1 MATDITPTVGDPS
14 GQAPAS
20 KAPAADKLRLREKIG
35 YACQDGSVEL
45 YLQFFSIY
53 LMVFYTNVAG
63 IPPEK
68 AGTLILVC
76 TIWNAVND
84 PLVGWLMDNF
94 RFKNGE
100 KIRPI
105 LKWATLPT
113 ALFVILLFWMPE
125 LNPTLSFI
133 YALVVFCVTDSFF
146 TFLGIP
152 YISLPSVLTSN
163 PNERVSLAT
172 FAAIGACIGPMVA
185 SAGTVVLMRAFGGVD
200 EIGNVLD
207 QRAGFRGA
215 VIVVMLVF
223 VICQFVMYVV
233 ARERVRPQ
241 SETKQRVG
249 LVKAF
254 RVLLTERNIMSI
266 VGYNIFYTFALSA
279 TLTTV
284 VYYSSFI
291 LQRPGGEGTLA
302 PILIITALLI
312 LPVVR
317 LVNKAFQR
325 RGLLITASLA
335 MFASKIPLLVAPT
348 GFAAACVS
356 AALMGVAMGFTVVS
370 ISTNLSESIEIIEWR
385 RSYRLEGSVNALRG
399 LAIKFAQAVLAFAL
413 GQAMGIAGYLAPSA
427 DVLLPVQN
435 MATQHVFQGFFI
447 YFPMVMAV
455 LMFVMAFINPTDKDA
470 AQMRREKA
478 AAAGNSPE
486 Q

>member
-1 MATDITPTVGDPS
+1 
-14 GQAPAS
+14 
-20 KAPAADKLRLREKIG
+20 
-35 YACQDGSVEL
+35 
-45 YLQFFSIY
+45 
-53 LMVFYTNVAG
+53 
-63 IPPEK
+63 
-68 AGTLILVC
+68 
-76 TIWNAVND
+76 
-84 PLVGWLMDNF
+84 
-94 RFKNGE
+94 
-100 KIRPI
+100 
-105 LKWATLPT
+105 
-113 ALFVILLFWMPE
+113 
-125 LNPTLSFI
+125 
-133 YALVVFCVTDSFF
+133 
-146 TFLGIP
+146 
-152 YISLPSVLTSN
+152 
-163 PNERVSLAT
+163 
-172 FAAIGACIGPMVA
+172 MVA
-185 SAGTVVLMRAFGGVD
+185 SAGSVVLMRAFGGVD

-215 VIVVMLVF
+215 VIVIMLVF
-223 VICQFVMYVV
+223 VVCQFVMYAV

-241 SETKQRVG
+241 SETKQRAG

-284 VYYSSFI
+284 VYYSSFV

-335 MFASKIPLLVAPT
+335 MFTSKIPLLVAPT

-413 GQAMGIAGYLAPSA
+413 GQAMGIAGYLPPSA

-478 AAAGNSPE
+478 AAVVGNNPE